1 MMLVHN
7 FITKIA
13 HNFMQMRFCGEG
25 KMFCRQKFSPTEAEA
40 DAVIKLLKVEL

>member
-1 MMLVHN
+1 MLVHN

-13 HNFMQMRFCGEG
+13 HNFMQMRFCGEEKCFAG
-25 KMFCRQKFSPTEAEA
+25 KTFSPTEAEA